1 MRVPAPSGGRKELV
15 SITTATSS
23 AVAKSVLDS
32 HNWGNAMKIPDDDS
46 SRMSEKECPGSPDLE
61 SVLANESAGNAAS
74 HPALLVDAATP
85 LVQVLQLMREGN
97 RGAVLVVS
105 NGTLVGI
112 FTERDV
118 LMKVAG
124 QPTDLEHSAV
134 SQVMT
139 VDPVTLPVEATVA
152 FALNKMLIEGF
163 RHIPLVDDQNRPVA
177 VVSMRDLID
186 YLSNFFSREILNL
199 PPDPRGGFRNR
210 DGA

>member
-1 MRVPAPSGGRKELV
+1 
-15 SITTATSS
+15 
-23 AVAKSVLDS
+23 
-32 HNWGNAMKIPDDDS
+32 MKIPDDDT
-46 SRMSEKECPGSPDLE
+46 SRMSEEECPGFPDLE
-61 SVLANESAGNAAS
+61 SVLANESVGSAAS
-74 HPALLVDAATP
+74 HSALLVDATTP

-97 RGAVLVVS
+97 RGAVLVVN

-124 QPTDLEHSAV
+124 QSNDLEHTPV
-134 SQVMT
+134 SQLMT
-139 VDPVTLPVEATVA
+139 IDPVTLPVDASVA

-163 RHIPLVDDQNRPVA
+163 RHIPFVDDQNRPVA

-199 PPDPRGGFRNR
+199 PPDPRVGFRNR

>member
-1 MRVPAPSGGRKELV
+1 
-15 SITTATSS
+15 
-23 AVAKSVLDS
+23 
-32 HNWGNAMKIPDDDS
+32 MKIPEDDA
-46 SRMSEKECPGSPDLE
+46 SRMSEEECPGSPDLE
-61 SVLANESAGNAAS
+61 SVLTNESVGNAAS
-74 HPALLVDAATP
+74 HPALLVDATTP

-124 QPTDLEHSAV
+124 QPTDLEHTAV

-139 VDPVTLPVEATVA
+139 VDPVSLPVEATVA

-163 RHIPLVDDQNRPVA
+163 RHIPLVDDQNQPVA

-186 YLSNFFSREILNL
+186 YLSDFFKPEILNL
-199 PPDPRGGFRNR
+199 PPTPRVGFRNR

>member
-1 MRVPAPSGGRKELV
+1 
-15 SITTATSS
+15 
-23 AVAKSVLDS
+23 
-32 HNWGNAMKIPDDDS
+32 MKIPEDDTT
-46 SRMSEKECPGSPDLE
+46 RMLEEECPGSPDLE
-61 SVLANESAGNAAS
+61 SALANESVGSAAS
-74 HPALLVDAATP
+74 HPALVVDVSTP
-85 LVQVLQLMREGN
+85 LGRVLQLMREGS

-105 NGTLVGI
+105 DGTLVGI

-124 QPTDLEHSAV
+124 QSSDLEHIAV
-134 SQVMT
+134 SQLMT
-139 VDPVTLPVEATVA
+139 VDPVTLPVDASVA

-163 RHIPLVDDQNRPVA
+163 RHIPLVDDQNRPIA

-199 PPDPRGGFRNR
+199 PPDPRVGFRNR

>member
-1 MRVPAPSGGRKELV
+1 MQ
-15 SITTATSS
+15 
-23 AVAKSVLDS
+23 
-32 HNWGNAMKIPDDDS
+32 IPDDDT
-46 SRMSEKECPGSPDLE
+46 SRTLEEECPGSPDLE
-61 SVLANESAGNAAS
+61 SVLANESVGSAAS
-74 HPALLVDAATP
+74 HPALLVDAATR
-85 LVQVLQLMREGN
+85 LVRVLQLMREGN

-124 QPTDLEHSAV
+124 QSTDLEHTAV

-139 VDPVTLPVEATVA
+139 VDPVSLPVEATVA

>member
-1 MRVPAPSGGRKELV
+1 
-15 SITTATSS
+15 
-23 AVAKSVLDS
+23 
-32 HNWGNAMKIPDDDS
+32 MKIPDDET
-46 SRMSEKECPGSPDLE
+46 SRVSEEECPGSPDLE
-61 SVLANESAGNAAS
+61 SVLATESVGNAAS
-74 HPALLVDAATP
+74 HPALSVDATTP

-105 NGTLVGI
+105 SGTLVGI

-124 QPTDLEHSAV
+124 QPTDLGHTAV

-139 VDPVTLPVEATVA
+139 VDPVTLPVDATVA

-186 YLSNFFSREILNL
+186 YLGDFFKPEILNL
-199 PPDPRGGFRNR
+199 PPDPRVGFRSR

>member
-1 MRVPAPSGGRKELV
+1 
-15 SITTATSS
+15 
-23 AVAKSVLDS
+23 
-32 HNWGNAMKIPDDDS
+32 MKIPNDDT
-46 SRMSEKECPGSPDLE
+46 SRMLEEECPGSPDLE
-61 SVLANESAGNAAS
+61 SALANESVGGAAS
-74 HPALLVDAATP
+74 HPALLVDATTP
-85 LVQVLQLMREGN
+85 LAEVLELMRDGN
-97 RGAVLVVS
+97 RGAALVVG

-124 QPTDLEHSAV
+124 QPIDLDHTAV

-186 YLSNFFSREILNL
+186 YLSDFFKPEILNL
-199 PPDPRGGFRNR
+199 PPDPRVGFRNR

>member
-1 MRVPAPSGGRKELV
+1 MVKRG
-15 SITTATSS
+15 AT
-23 AVAKSVLDS
+23 
-32 HNWGNAMKIPDDDS
+32 MKDLDDDT
-46 SRMSEKECPGSPDLE
+46 SRMLEEECPGSPDLE
-61 SVLANESAGNAAS
+61 SVLANESAGSAAS
-74 HPALLVDAATP
+74 HPPVLVDEATP

-124 QPTDLEHSAV
+124 QPTDVGHTEV

-163 RHIPLVDDQNRPVA
+163 RHIPLVDDQHRPVA
-177 VVSMRDLID
+177 VVS
-186 YLSNFFSREILNL
+186 
-199 PPDPRGGFRNR
+199 
-210 DGA
+210 

>member
-1 MRVPAPSGGRKELV
+1 MA
-15 SITTATSS
+15 
-23 AVAKSVLDS
+23 
-32 HNWGNAMKIPDDDS
+32 IPDDDS
-46 SRMSEKECPGSPDLE
+46 SRISEEECPGSPDLE
-61 SVLANESAGNAAS
+61 SALANESVGSAAS
-74 HPALLVDAATP
+74 HPAVLVEISTP
-85 LVQVLQLMREGN
+85 LSRVLQLMREGN
-97 RGAVLVVS
+97 RGAVLVVR

-124 QPTDLEHSAV
+124 QPTDIEHTAV
-134 SQVMT
+134 SQLMT
-139 VDPVTLPVEATVA
+139 VDPVTLPVDASVA

-163 RHIPLVDDQNRPVA
+163 RHIPLVDDLNRPIA

-199 PPDPRGGFRNR
+199 PPDPRVGFRNR